1 MYLAGGPAKGAA
13 KIDKKIYIAVLF
25 AIFAQNFI
33 ISASAGRANSIP
45 ADMKGN
51 Y

>member
-25 AIFAQNFI
+25 AIFAQIFYFYD
-33 ISASAGRANSIP
+33 P
-45 ADMKGN
+45 ADECNIHTNKPSR

>member
-1 MYLAGGPAKGAA
+1 LAVSTALGAA

-25 AIFAQNFI
+25 AIFAQIFYFYD
-33 ISASAGRANSIP
+33 P
-45 ADMKGN
+45 ADGCNIHTNKPSR